1 MLGIYVHVPFCMRKC
16 FYCAFDSL
24 PKTKWNENFIEE
36 YINCVCCEI
45 ERTSYTKSVDTIF
58 FGGGTPSILSPKQ
71 IERIISKIDDK
82 FGIMLNSEISMECNP
97 FTVKGNLLSD
107 FKNAGINRISI
118 GGQSFDDFL
127 LKKIGRLHSSFEL
140 SKTIEIACSLGFDS
154 VGVDLIFGFP
164 NYTKDILSSDIDK
177 VLKFPIEHISL
188 YMFMAEE
195 GTLLGDKCINGDLEI
210 PNDDLLVEQME
221 YAHGQLVKNGF
232 CHYEISNFAKNN
244 KFCRHNLKY
253 WNFEEYLGF
262 GSSACSF
269 VNGERFKNIS
279 DPFQYCKNIVNSEN
293 IQEYTEKLPL
303 KNSEGEFV
311 MLKLRLASGLSC
323 SEFYKIFGE
332 DFEKVYFKELKFLI
346 QNGFIEKKAINNDNF
361 FYIPYKFF
369 SIQSEI
375 AKYFII
381 L

>member
-24 PKTKWNENFIEE
+24 PKTKWNENFIDK

-45 ERTSYTKSVDTIF
+45 ERISYTKSVDTIF

-82 FGIMLNSEISMECNP
+82 FGIMPNSEISMECNP
-97 FTVKGNLLSD
+97 CTVKGNLLSD
-107 FKNAGINRISI
+107 FKNVGINRISI
-118 GGQSFDDFL
+118 GGQSFDDSL

-140 SKTIEIACSLGFDS
+140 SKTIETACSLDFDS

-164 NYTKDILSSDIDK
+164 NYTKDILSSDISN

-188 YMFMAEE
+188 YMFMPEE
-195 GTLLGDKCINGDLEI
+195 GTLLGDKCINGELEI

-221 YAHGQLVKNGF
+221 YVHGQLVQNGF

-269 VNGERFKNIS
+269 VNRERFKNIS
-279 DPFQYCKNIVNSEN
+279 DPFQYCKNIVNSDN

-311 MLKLRLASGLSC
+311 MLKLRLSKGLSC

-346 QNGFIEKKAINNDNF
+346 QNGFIEKKSQNGDDF
-361 FYIPYKFF
+361 FNIFF
-369 SIQSEI
+369 DSE
-375 AKYFII
+375 
-381 L
+381 